1 MIVLYLYGT
10 GKWEGKK
17 ELTIKIVNRESCILS
32 LRIMSN
38 QVLYVT
44 QCWKLQ
50 SKQGN
55 HWNMKKVETGGEPL
69 MLTEAMKRMMHEENF
84 SVSLYTLDELR
95 VVKYDLSTRRWYP
108 NREIRIAY
116 STCDRNDSNC
126 WFKWIVYGFTLA
138 STCVSLVRHVYA
150 FKISILMNKF

>member
-1 MIVLYLYGT
+1 
-10 GKWEGKK
+10 
-17 ELTIKIVNRESCILS
+17 
-32 LRIMSN
+32 MSN

-95 VVKYDLSTRRWYP
+95 VVKYDLSTR
-108 NREIRIAY
+108 
-116 STCDRNDSNC
+116 
-126 WFKWIVYGFTLA
+126 K
-138 STCVSLVRHVYA
+138 
-150 FKISILMNKF
+150 